1 MTSSRIRS
9 RRRRGVRLK
18 VENRP
23 LAEGRGQS
31 ALVGAPSL
39 LHIGQRPGD
48 PIEIQG
54 TEITYARV
62 EHSDPDDWHS
72 GRIYMDEVLR
82 KNAGV
87 ELGES
92 VTIEPARIE
101 PASDVRLR
109 YRAGAS
115 EPRADGALPEIRS
128 TLCDRAIFTGDVIPL
143 FAISPSDPP
152 CVEISDVQPDA
163 AGRIR
168 PDTSFTFE
176 SVR

>member
-1 MTSSRIRS
+1 M
-9 RRRRGVRLK
+9 
-18 VENRP
+18 
-23 LAEGRGQS
+23 
-31 ALVGAPSL
+31 LVGAPSV

-54 TEITYARV
+54 AEVTYARV

-92 VTIEPARIE
+92 VTIEPALIE
-101 PASDVRLR
+101 PASAVRLR
-109 YRAGAS
+109 YHAGES
-115 EPRADGALPEIRS
+115 EPRADGALPEIRN
-128 TLCDRAIFTGDVIPL
+128 TLCDRAIFAGDVVPL
-143 FAISPSDPP
+143 FGLSPTDPP

-163 AGRIR
+163 AGLVR

-176 SVR
+176 LVR